1 MIGVMTPQ
9 HHTNEGGGGGGG
21 GGWLGVGQTEKKA
34 LAWLMF

>member
-9 HHTNEGGGGGGG
+9 HHTNEGGGGG

>member
-9 HHTNEGGGGGGG
+9 HHTNEGGGGGG